1 MEIVDLTV
9 FWPWGLLI
17 ALSRGIAVYLF
28 MHILIKD
35 RFHPLVTLA
44 AVLVTTAVYRYGSQN
59 MPSEMLQLLLYY
71 VLLYLVMLVC
81 KQAGAVTVLLYLML
95 AILLQ
100 QVGATFS
107 ALPLCFIFPNA
118 LYYLMVYEVPRN
130 FAVTT
135 LLFTILF
142 SMSFSLILRSIVTRR
157 RGKTK

>member
-35 RFHPLVTLA
+35 RFPPLVTLA

-71 VLLYLVMLVC
+71 VLL
-81 KQAGAVTVLLYLML
+81 
-95 AILLQ
+95 
-100 QVGATFS
+100 
-107 ALPLCFIFPNA
+107 
-118 LYYLMVYEVPRN
+118 
-130 FAVTT
+130 
-135 LLFTILF
+135 
-142 SMSFSLILRSIVTRR
+142 
-157 RGKTK
+157 